1 MVRSSA
7 VWELKG
13 RKTNGIPHVFLL
25 LCLFPL
31 LEPILTCSTRCTF
44 RAITLTHSSVLRGE
58 REGEMGEGRGVTYRM
73 IREVERARV
82 ERRVVRTDERIA
94 SMISCKFER

>member
-1 MVRSSA
+1 
-7 VWELKG
+7 
-13 RKTNGIPHVFLL
+13 
-25 LCLFPL
+25 
-31 LEPILTCSTRCTF
+31 
-44 RAITLTHSSVLRGE
+44 
-58 REGEMGEGRGVTYRM
+58 MGEGRGVTYRM

>member
-1 MVRSSA
+1 M
-7 VWELKG
+7 
-13 RKTNGIPHVFLL
+13 
-25 LCLFPL
+25 
-31 LEPILTCSTRCTF
+31 
-44 RAITLTHSSVLRGE
+44 GE
-58 REGEMGEGRGVTYRM
+58 RTLRVTYRM